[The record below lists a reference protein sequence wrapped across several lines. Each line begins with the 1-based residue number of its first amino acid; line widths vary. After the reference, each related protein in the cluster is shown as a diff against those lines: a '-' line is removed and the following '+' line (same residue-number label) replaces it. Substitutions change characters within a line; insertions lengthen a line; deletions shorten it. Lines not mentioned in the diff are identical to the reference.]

1 MVLISTAHT
10 VLMMTFDN
18 DDNDDADDDDNDDD
32 KGNNGDD
39 DDDDEDIGIAR
50 IKWFSSAPPTQCKE
64 SFQLIT
70 MRFML
75 INHTLPLINC

>member
-1 MVLISTAHT
+1 
-10 VLMMTFDN
+10 MMTFG
-18 DDNDDADDDDNDDD
+18 DDAKDDDDDDD

>member
-64 SFQLIT
+64 SFQLIKT
-70 MRFML
+70 RFML